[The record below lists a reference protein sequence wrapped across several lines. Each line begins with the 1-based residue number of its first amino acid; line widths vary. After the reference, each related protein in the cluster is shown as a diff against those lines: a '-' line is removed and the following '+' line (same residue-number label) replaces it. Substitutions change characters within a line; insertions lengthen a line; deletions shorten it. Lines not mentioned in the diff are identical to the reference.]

1 MIWDSHMHTNFSGDS
16 DALPESMIE
25 QAIHLGLPGI
35 CITDHL
41 DYDYPDDPDLFLID
55 LPKYSKKISELKE
68 QYQDRI
74 PIHFGIEL
82 GLQPHLSEKLQT
94 ITASMPFD
102 FVIGSSH
109 VVHGIDPYYPH
120 YYEGRTEKE
129 AYEEYFSSILENLEA
144 FSDFDAYGHIDY
156 VVRYG
161 PDKNKNY
168 NYAAYAEV
176 LDEILKML
184 IRMDKALEVNTAG
197 FKYGLGH
204 PNPCEEIISRYHE
217 LGGRLLTIGADGHAP
232 EQMAWDFDKIPA
244 LLKSCGFDNYTV
256 YKKRKPVFLPL

>member
-94 ITASMPFD
+94 ITASMSFD

-109 VVHGIDPYYPH
+109 VVHGIDPYYPY
-120 YYEGRTEKE
+120 YYEGRPEKE

-204 PNPCEEIISRYHE
+204 PNPCEEIISRYLE

-232 EQMAWDFDKIPA
+232 EQIAWDCDKIPA
-244 LLKSCGFDNYTV
+244 LLKSCGFDSYTV

>member
-109 VVHGIDPYYPH
+109 VVHGIDPYYPY

-217 LGGRLLTIGADGHAP
+217 PGGRLLTIGADGHAP
-232 EQMAWDFDKIPA
+232 EQIAWDVDKIPA
-244 LLKSCGFDNYTV
+244 LLKSCGFDSYTV

>member
-1 MIWDSHMHTNFSGDS
+1 MLWDSHMHTNFSGDS
-16 DALPESMIE
+16 DALPEAMIE
-25 QAIHLGLPGI
+25 QAIQQKLPGI

-55 LPKYSKKISELKE
+55 LKTYEKKICSLIE
-68 QYQDRI
+68 QYKDRI
-74 PIHFGIEL
+74 QIHFGIEL
-82 GLQPHLSEKLQT
+82 GLQPHLSKKLQAVT
-94 ITASMPFD
+94 TSLPFD
-102 FVIGSSH
+102 YVIGSSH
-109 VVHGIDPYYPH
+109 VVHGTDPYYPS

-129 AYEEYFSSILENLEA
+129 AYNEYFSSILENLEA

-161 PDKNKNY
+161 PDKNKHY
-168 NYAAYAEV
+168 SYAAYAEV
-176 LDEILKML
+176 LDEILKTL

-232 EQMAWDFDKIPA
+232 EQIAWDFDKIPN
-244 LLKSCGFDNYTV
+244 LLKSCGFDSYTV